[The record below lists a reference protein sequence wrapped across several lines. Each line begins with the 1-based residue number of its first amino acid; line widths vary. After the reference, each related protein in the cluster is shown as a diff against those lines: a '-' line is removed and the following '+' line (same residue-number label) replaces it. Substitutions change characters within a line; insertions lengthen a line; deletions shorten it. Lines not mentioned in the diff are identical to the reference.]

1 MDARRA
7 ARGAADMDRTHD
19 RAEGERRK
27 LDVLATLDARRDVL
41 VTRARRALLSHLLS
55 HGMATADDV
64 YRSMALPV
72 GIDPRCLGSV
82 PGSLARAGII
92 RRIGYI
98 ASDRRE
104 RHASV
109 LSVWELRD
117 AAAAREWLARHP
129 DLPDDLGPDALGS
142 PVVSPIHPNNG
153 TGPAVATQPSLF

>member
-1 MDARRA
+1 
-7 ARGAADMDRTHD
+7 MDRTHD

-27 LDVLATLDARRDVL
+27 LDILATLAARRDAL
-41 VTRARRALLSHLLS
+41 VTRARRILLARLLT

-64 YRSMALPV
+64 YRSMTLPV

-82 PGSLARAGII
+82 PGPLARARII
-92 RRIGYI
+92 RRIGFVP
-98 ASDRRE
+98 SDRKQ

-117 AAAAREWLARHP
+117 AAAARDWLARHP
-129 DLPDDLGPDALGS
+129 DQPDNLGPDALGS
-142 PVVSPIHPNNG
+142 PIVSPINPHNG